1 VGVIFRIAYH
11 ELVVRDDIPSLNGAW
26 HGRIKKAIEEKLAV
40 APEIFGKPLR
50 KSLAGYRKLRVGD
63 WRVIF
68 RIEGKT
74 VKIFVI
80 AHRSMVYEQ
89 IYGRI

>member
-1 VGVIFRIAYH
+1 VGVSFKITYH
-11 ELVVRDDIPSLNGAW
+11 ELVVREDIPALNGAW
-26 HGRIKKAIEEKLAV
+26 RTRVKKAIDEKLTV
-40 APEIFGKPLR
+40 APEVFGKPLR
-50 KSLAGYRKLRVGD
+50 KSLAGYRKLRVAD

-68 RIEGKT
+68 RIEGKV

-80 AHRSMVYEQ
+80 AYRSRVYEQ

>member
-1 VGVIFRIAYH
+1 MS
-11 ELVVRDDIPSLNGAW
+11 DDIPLLNGAW
-26 HGRIKKAIEEKLAV
+26 RARVKKAIEEKLTV

-50 KSLAGYRKLRVGD
+50 KSLAGYRKLRIGD

-80 AHRSMVYEQ
+80 AHRSRVYEQ